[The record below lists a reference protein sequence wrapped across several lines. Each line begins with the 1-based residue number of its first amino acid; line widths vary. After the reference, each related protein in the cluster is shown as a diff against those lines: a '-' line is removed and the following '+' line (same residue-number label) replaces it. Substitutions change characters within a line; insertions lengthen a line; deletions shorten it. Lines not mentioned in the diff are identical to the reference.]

1 MSSRVQQVS
10 GTKMKVRLVLGL
22 TLFTGLLVLSCGGDS
37 DQQPQ
42 VDVDPTVITAESKVN
57 EAVIAPTVDVDPV
70 VITTNSNV
78 NEAAIEAT
86 VETAR
91 ELSPTSPI
99 PSENSALLVQTLKE
113 NADLKA
119 KRFDLEQEFSNPIPL
134 PPSRLFVPEEDL
146 EAMREAKL
154 SFLSEINDPHT
165 EFLKNEV
172 NRLLSEN
179 IRLENLGLPYDH
191 DFPESGFPIQ
201 RKEEVLALAESLRS
215 SIVTVQSGGGT
226 GTGFVIGN
234 DLIATNEHV
243 ISGEGTGY
251 RSGVSSD
258 IIVKTFG
265 GEDFNAKMIG
275 YDKVWD
281 VALLRTEAPLGVP
294 HLTWGD
300 STKLQNGNPLF
311 AIGHPGQMGNW
322 ALTAG
327 VFVRSSTIIYTPSR
341 KNYDT
346 DAEFQEALAVQQELM
361 GPSAVAYKEGDLG
374 TNTTVET
381 TVPGMIAS
389 SGSPIFNAEGEVIAL
404 LWGAV
409 GIEVGTDLDS
419 SSAIGSFK
427 DPMPHI
433 MHSVPVQVSREW
445 TVGSPAWK
453 VEDLIEKWLKD

>member
-10 GTKMKVRLVLGL
+10 GAKMKVRLVLGL
-22 TLFTGLLVLSCGGDS
+22 TLFMGLLVLSCGSES

-42 VDVDPTVITAESKVN
+42 VDVDPTVITTESKVN
-57 EAVIAPTVDVDPV
+57 EA
-70 VITTNSNV
+70 
-78 NEAAIEAT
+78 AIVAT

-91 ELSPTSPI
+91 ESPPISPTTSGNPD
-99 PSENSALLVQTLKE
+99 LLAQALKE

-119 KRFDLEQEFSNPIPL
+119 TRFDLVQELNTPNPL
-134 PPSRLFVPEEDL
+134 PPSRLFVSAEDL
-146 EAMREAKL
+146 KSLREAKTSL
-154 SFLSEINDPHT
+154 LSETENPYK
-165 EFLKNEV
+165 EFLRNEV

-179 IRLENLGLPYDH
+179 TRLENLGLPYDH
-191 DFPESGFPIQ
+191 DFPESGFPME

-234 DLIATNEHV
+234 DLIVTNEHV
-243 ISGEGTGY
+243 ISGERTGY

-258 IIVKTFG
+258 IIVKSFG

-281 VALLRTEAPLGVP
+281 VALLRTDAPLGVP
-294 HLTWGD
+294 VLTWGD

-311 AIGHPGQMGNW
+311 SIGHPGQMGNW

-327 VFVRSSTIIYTPSR
+327 VFVQSSTIIYTPLR
-341 KNYDT
+341 ENYDT
-346 DAEFQEALAVQQELM
+346 DAEFQEALAVQQELLR
-361 GPSAVAYKEGDLG
+361 PSAVTYKEGDPG
-374 TNTTVET
+374 TSTAVQT
-381 TVPGMIAS
+381 TVPGMIGS
-389 SGSPIFNAEGEVIAL
+389 SGSPIFNADGEVIAL
-404 LWGAV
+404 LWGAQ
-409 GIEVGTDLDS
+409 GIEIGTDPGS
-419 SSAIGSFK
+419 ISATGSFK

-453 VEDLIEKWLKD
+453 VEDLIEKWL